1 MNLSIS
7 GMKLQLSCAFQDIIM
22 GWNPL
27 SNSTPAVSSFKF
39 KRNTIF
45 PYSRQKK
52 ESKCLPRTLLS
63 KVVSEVNAPVALW
76 KFNMPKLLNLGTYPK
91 LY

>member
-39 KRNTIF
+39 KRNMIF

-52 ESKCLPRTLLS
+52 SKCLPRTLLS
-63 KVVSEVNAPVALW
+63 KVVSEVNFPLALW
-76 KFNMPKLLNLGTYPK
+76 KFNMPKVLNLGTYPK
-91 LY
+91 PY